1 MVKNEEKVKF
11 GAGVI
16 SKSEYE
22 KWEKELV
29 ARLKKEKRS
38 PTEDEFKLMSEKLKK
53 KFVRKAIKKIEKV
66 KELVKDVELHTR
78 EMYVRQTEELIEQTR
93 KAFNEISIKKVKKR
107 KTEPS
112 TADIAKDFDTICLN
126 TRRGKTLPATAHSVN
141 LSRAGLSLF
150 LLRYYHEKSFSSFKK
165 KLVARHKEVT
175 TPSGEKKQ
183 RLIKDWVKCP
193 RPSFKDREDAG
204 LDPVVS
210 TENKNWTERYY
221 PKVKPGTKWSGDIEI
236 ISDRIIQPVKR
247 TRIAA
252 HSFLGAEIWG
262 SGNLIRNVLCEL
274 AKTPG
279 DKYLTVEGGVI
290 ISRSFALRDNLKVGD
305 KILGLN
311 GLKGIVCEIRRKQRS
326 ELIINKNQIWDGV
339 VSGKSK
345 VKSSRLCGGAV
356 LELKSN
362 KLKVFYQPEHKV
374 RENLIY
380 EWKGGTTRDIESAF
394 KDPRTARFSPDL
406 VPFLAYY
413 LSQKEIITLQGDN
426 GGKMQDILYMLNINF
441 VVENKFLKLVPKYT
455 QPKDREGGKLYD
467 FNDSFWGKVEWE
479 KGLSKKAITVE
490 SGEGYSFYPF
500 MIEKIWVPDW
510 FIAEHTYEKGGQD
523 RVLKS
528 LLYPEEGN
536 RLRGDSIFLIY
547 KHVFREIPN
556 SIGYMIATP
565 KNTSPDEVWLNQ
577 MDAENVGIEE
587 GDNVLVYRYPVVS
600 KLNIQKMKVVFKDIT
615 PTTIGINVESI
626 RLMYGDFDGDALF
639 LIKIPQTKGFAKN
652 FAVSKEV
659 YKKERSA
666 ILEEIKYTDLV
677 KIPDGKD
684 AGREIRIALRE
695 AFIVDKVKHGSWQ
708 SKKLA
713 VFRKEVS
720 KMSDTEIRSQ
730 ESLIEEGKFVHNN
743 LNKTNYKVQTVGG
756 LTKWMW
762 VTTEGTK
769 KDEAAIL
776 AVSSLE
782 VMKDRADIAS
792 QKEYEKKVK
801 LLEDRKNTLKRSF
814 IDKETKEVKSKIP
827 NGFRQ
832 FHKMVM
838 SKTYEGTEKETVD
851 FGKVRDREL
860 CDATTPYAKFILAL
874 LQP

>member
-1 MVKNEEKVKF
+1 MTKDKENLVRF
-11 GAGVI
+11 GEGWLK
-16 SKSEYE
+16 KSEYE
-22 KWEKELV
+22 NWEKELV

-38 PTEDEFKLMSEKLKK
+38 PTEDEFNLMGEKLKK
-53 KFVRKAIKKIEKV
+53 KFVRKVIKKIEKV
-66 KELVKDVELHTR
+66 KELVKDVELHTK
-78 EMYVRQTEELIEQTR
+78 EIYVKQTEELIEQTR
-93 KAFNEISIKKVKKR
+93 KNFNEISKKKIKKR

-126 TRRGKTLPATAHSVN
+126 TRKGKSLTATAHTVN
-141 LSRAGLSLF
+141 LSREGLSLF
-150 LLRYYHEKSFSSFKK
+150 LLRYYHEKSFSSFKR
-165 KLVARHKEVT
+165 KLVARHKKIA

-193 RPSFKDREDAG
+193 RPGFKDREEAG

-210 TENKNWTERYY
+210 TENKNWTARYY
-221 PKVKPGTKWSGDIEI
+221 PKVKPGTRWSGDIEI

-252 HSFLGAEIWG
+252 HSFLGAEAWS

-274 AKTPG
+274 AKTPE
-279 DKYLTVEGGVI
+279 DKYLTVEGGI
-290 ISRSFALRDNLKVGD
+290 IINRSFALRDGLKVGD

-311 GLKGIVCEIRRKQRS
+311 GLKGIVAEVRRKQRT
-326 ELIINKNQIWDGV
+326 ELLINKNQIWDDRV
-339 VSGKSK
+339 PGKDK

-356 LELKSN
+356 LELESN

-374 RENLIY
+374 RENFISD
-380 EWKGGTTRDIESAF
+380 WKSENFYNIATAYKE
-394 KDPRTARFSPDL
+394 PRTARFSPDL

-413 LSQKEIITLQGDN
+413 LSQKELIALQGDN
-426 GGKMQDILYMLNINF
+426 GSKMQDILYMLNIKII
-441 VVENKFLKLVPKYT
+441 VENKFLKIVPKYT
-455 QPKDREGGKLYD
+455 QPEERKGGNLYD
-467 FNDSFWGKVEWE
+467 FNDDFWGKAKWE
-479 KGLSKKAITVE
+479 KGLSKEAIVVK
-490 SGEGYSFYPF
+490 GEEEYSFYPF
-500 MIEKIWVPDW
+500 IIKKLWVPDW
-510 FIAEHTYEKGGQD
+510 FIAEHTYEKGKQD
-523 RVLKS
+523 RILKS
-528 LLYPEEGN
+528 LLYPEEHN
-536 RLRGDSIFLIY
+536 RLRQDSIFLIY
-547 KHVFREIPN
+547 KHVFREIQS
-556 SIGYMIATP
+556 SIGYLIATP

-577 MDAENVGIEE
+577 LDAENVGIKE
-587 GDNVLVYRYPVVS
+587 GDYVLVYRYPVVS

-639 LIKIPQTKGFAKN
+639 LIKIPQTKN
-652 FAVSKEV
+652 FASKFKVSSTV
-659 YKKERSA
+659 YKKERDA
-666 ILEEIKYTDLV
+666 IEKEIKLTDLV
-677 KIPDGKD
+677 EIPSGRD
-684 AGREIRIALRE
+684 AKRKIRIALRE
-695 AFIVDKVKHGSWQ
+695 AFISDKISTGLQ
-708 SKKLA
+708 EKKLSI
-713 VFRKEVS
+713 FRKNVA
-720 KMSDTEIRSQ
+720 KMSDTEIRSE

-762 VTTEGTK
+762 VTTTNTK

-792 QKEYEKKVK
+792 QKEYEEKVE
-801 LLEDRKNTLKRSF
+801 LLESLKDALKRDF
-814 IDKETKEVKSKIP
+814 VDKETGEVKSKIP
-827 NGFRQ
+827 SGFRQ

-838 SKTYEGTEKETVD
+838 SKTYEGGGRKIID
-851 FGKVRDREL
+851 FGKIRDKEL

>member
-1 MVKNEEKVKF
+1 MVKNGEKVKF

-16 SKSEYE
+16 GKSEFE
-22 KWEKELV
+22 KWEKELQ
-29 ARLKKEKRS
+29 AKLKKEKRS
-38 PTEDEFKLMSEKLKK
+38 PTKDEFDLMSEKLKK
-53 KFVRKAIKKIEKV
+53 KYLREAVKKVEKV
-66 KELVKDVELHTR
+66 GELVKDLELHTR
-78 EMYVRQTEELIEQTR
+78 EMYIKQTEELIEQTR
-93 KAFNEISIKKVKKR
+93 KAFNEISTKKLRKR

-112 TADIAKDFDTICLN
+112 TAEVAKDFDTICLN
-126 TRRGKTLPATAHSVN
+126 ARKGKTLIATAHSVN

-165 KLVARHKEVT
+165 KLLARHRKIVT
-175 TPSGEKKQ
+175 PGGEKKE
-183 RLIKDWVKCP
+183 RLIKDWVKSP
-193 RPSFKDREDAG
+193 RPSFKDRENAG

-236 ISDRIIQPVKR
+236 ISDRVIQPVKR

-252 HSFLGAEIWG
+252 HSFLGAEDWS
-262 SGNLIRNVLCEL
+262 SGNKIRNVLCEL
-274 AKTPG
+274 AKTPE

-290 ISRSFALRDNLKVGD
+290 INRSFALRDNLKVGD

-311 GLKGIVCEIRRKQRS
+311 GLKGIVADVRRKQRS
-326 ELIINKNQIWDGV
+326 ELIINKNQIWDGKV
-339 VSGKSK
+339 PGKDK

-356 LELKSN
+356 LELESN

-374 RENLIY
+374 RENLIF
-380 EWKGGTTRDIESAF
+380 EWKGENMWDMESAF

-413 LSQKEIITLQGDN
+413 LSQKEIIALQGDN
-426 GGKMQDILYMLNINF
+426 GSKMQDVLYMLNVSFI
-441 VVENKFLKLVPKYT
+441 VEKGFLKLIPKYT
-455 QPKDREGGKLYD
+455 QPKTQKGGKLYD
-467 FNDSFWGKVEWE
+467 FNDSFWGKAKWE
-479 KGLSKKAITVE
+479 EGLSKKAVVVE
-490 SGEGYSFYPF
+490 GKEEYSFYPF
-500 MIEKIWVPDW
+500 VIKKIWVPDW
-510 FIAEHTYEKGGQD
+510 FVAEHTYEKGKQD
-523 RVLKS
+523 RILKS

-536 RLRGDSIFLIY
+536 RLRRDSIFLIY
-547 KHVFREIPN
+547 QHAFREIPN
-556 SIGYMIATP
+556 SIGYLIATP

-577 MDAENVGIEE
+577 IDCENVGIKE

-600 KLNIQKMKVVFKDIT
+600 KLNIQRMKVVFKDIT

-639 LIKIPQTKGFAKN
+639 LIKIPQTRSFAKN
-652 FAVSKEV
+652 FKVTPAI
-659 YKKERSA
+659 YKKERDA
-666 ILEEIKYTDLV
+666 ILSEIKQTDLV
-677 KIPDGKD
+677 KLPDGKN
-684 AGREIRIALRE
+684 AGRKIRIALRE
-695 AFIVDKVKHGSWQ
+695 AFIDDKVKHGSWQ
-708 SKKLA
+708 SKKLI

-720 KMSDTEIRSQ
+720 KMSDTEIRSE

-743 LNKTNYKVQTVGG
+743 MNKTNYKVQTVGG

-762 VTTEGTK
+762 VTTTGTK
-769 KDEAAIL
+769 RDEAAIL

-782 VMKDRADIAS
+782 VMKDRADIKS
-792 QKEYEKKVK
+792 QKEYEEKVE

-814 IDKETKEVKSKIP
+814 VDKETKEVKSKIP

-838 SKTYEGTEKETVD
+838 SRTFEGIDKKTVD

-860 CDATTPYAKFILAL
+860 CDAATPYAKFILAL
-874 LQP
+874 LEG